1 MGLQKLLAYQ
11 KGFQLAMEIFER
23 SKHYPEAERYSLTD
37 QIRKSSRSVCANIA
51 EAYSKRKYPKHFASR
66 LSDADAENSET
77 QVWLEFSK
85 ECGYLTTSEIK
96 GLLETSVEVGRLFE
110 YMVRRPEKFGSKE
123 LPTATAN

>member
-1 MGLQKLLAYQ
+1 MGFQKLLAYQ
-11 KGFQLAMEIFER
+11 KGYHLAMEIFRCSQE
-23 SKHYPEAERYSLTD
+23 YPKEERYSLTD

-51 EAYSKRKYPKHFASR
+51 EAYRKRRYPRHFISK

-85 ECGYLTTSEIK
+85 DCGYLSALQKKE
-96 GLLETSVEVGRLFE
+96 LLEHSVEVGKLIQ
-110 YMVRRPEKFGSKE
+110 YMIRRPEKFGSGE

>member
-1 MGLQKLLAYQ
+1 MGFQKLLAYQ
-11 KGFQLAMEIFER
+11 KGYHLAMEIFR
-23 SKHYPEAERYSLTD
+23 CSQKYPKEERYSLTD

-51 EAYSKRKYPKHFASR
+51 EAYRKRRYPRHFISK

-85 ECGYLTTSEIK
+85 DCGYLSALQKKE
-96 GLLETSVEVGRLFE
+96 LLEHSVEIGKLIQ
-110 YMVRRPEKFGSKE
+110 YMIRRPEKFGSGE